1 MDPVAATGEVPA
13 RAPIGG
19 GGSRAAAAE
28 VWFDLVAHEREA
40 IDPRA
45 VAQTNS
51 ALVERLRRGDAAA
64 IEMLYRQHHEAVRA
78 FACRL
83 VGHPEVAEDLVHEV
97 FLGAPA
103 AFQRY
108 RGESTLRTFL
118 VAVAVNK
125 SKHHVRAASRRRR
138 LHERLASE
146 PVRDRSVPPDEAWE
160 RRELAEALQRALDQ
174 LPHDERVVVVL
185 CEVEDRTSSEVAQIV
200 DAPEATVRTRLF
212 RAKRKLRAILDGAP
226 STEGTP

>member
-1 MDPVAATGEVPA
+1 MDRATAGDVSAGTPIVA
-13 RAPIGG
+13 R
-19 GGSRAAAAE
+19 GSRAATAE

-40 IDPRA
+40 IDPRS

-51 ALVERLRRGDAAA
+51 TLVERLRRGDAAA

-83 VGHPEVAEDLVHEV
+83 LGHPEVAEDLVHEV

-118 VAVAVNK
+118 ISVAVNK
-125 SKHHVRAASRRRR
+125 SKHHVRSAGRRRR

-146 PVRDRSVPPDEAWE
+146 PVRDRSIAPDEEWE
-160 RRELAEALQRALDQ
+160 RRELAEELQRALDQ

-185 CEVEDRTSSEVAQIV
+185 CEVEERTSGEVAQIV

-212 RAKRKLRAILDGAP
+212 RAKRRLRALLGDAP
-226 STEGTP
+226 AGKETP